1 MTAVISTAARRE
13 DRMSEMTQDRWGALS
28 GFAALAV
35 GAAAVVFERG
45 APPVGASDVE
55 EAAFHGAHV
64 QALLMQSL
72 LFLIS
77 AALLLWFVGCLRT
90 HLTAAEGGSG
100 RYAGLVFGAGVGYV
114 ALSLTAQAGQIA
126 LAQVAGA
133 AATPQLVA
141 AVGSLTWALFT
152 VAAVP
157 AAVML
162 AAFAVLTARSP
173 AMPGWLGWV
182 AAAAGAAQLGL
193 LAGVVV
199 TTGPLAP
206 GGWYTFAPYP
216 LFVVWLAATAA
227 VMLRRPAPADR
238 SAVAAPTRERHRDE
252 PSTSAYDRRRSMR

>member
-1 MTAVISTAARRE
+1 
-13 DRMSEMTQDRWGALS
+13 MSETTEDRWGAAS

-45 APPVGASDVE
+45 APPVGASEMEV
-55 EAAFHGAHV
+55 AAFHGAHA

-72 LFLIS
+72 LFLLS
-77 AALLLWFVGCLRT
+77 SVLFLWFLGCLRT
-90 HLTAAEGGSG
+90 HLAALEGGSG

-114 ALSLTAQAGQIA
+114 ALSVTAQAGQIA

-133 AATPQLVA
+133 AAPQLVA
-141 AVGSLTWALFT
+141 AVGSLAWALFT

-162 AAFAVLTARSP
+162 AAFATLTARSR
-173 AMPGWLGWV
+173 AMPAWLGWI
-182 AAAAGAAQLGL
+182 AAAAAAAQLGL
-193 LAGVVV
+193 LAGIVV

-216 LFVVWLAATAA
+216 IYVVWLASTAA
-227 VMLRRPAPADR
+227 VMFRRPAPAAR
-238 SAVAAPTRERHRDE
+238 SGAEVPAGRGR
-252 PSTSAYDRRRSMR
+252 

>member
-1 MTAVISTAARRE
+1 
-13 DRMSEMTQDRWGALS
+13 MSEMTQDRWGALS

-35 GAAAVVFERG
+35 GAAAVVLERG
-45 APPVGASDVE
+45 TPPVGASDVE
-55 EAAFHGAHV
+55 EAAFHGAHA

-133 AATPQLVA
+133 AAP
-141 AVGSLTWALFT
+141 
-152 VAAVP
+152 
-157 AAVML
+157 
-162 AAFAVLTARSP
+162 
-173 AMPGWLGWV
+173 
-182 AAAAGAAQLGL
+182 QLGL

>member
-1 MTAVISTAARRE
+1 
-13 DRMSEMTQDRWGALS
+13 MSEMTQDRWGALS

-45 APPVGASDVE
+45 TPPVGASDVE
-55 EAAFHGAHV
+55 EAAFHGAHA

-133 AATPQLVA
+133 AAPQLVA

-173 AMPGWLGWV
+173 AMPAWLGWL

-193 LAGVVV
+193 LAGIVV

-227 VMLRRPAPADR
+227 VMIRRPAPAAR
-238 SAVAAPTRERHRDE
+238 SGVAAPAEAAR
-252 PSTSAYDRRRSMR
+252 

>member
-1 MTAVISTAARRE
+1 
-13 DRMSEMTQDRWGALS
+13 MSEMTQDRWGALS

-35 GAAAVVFERG
+35 GAAAVVLERG

-133 AATPQLVA
+133 AAPQLVA

-162 AAFAVLTARSP
+162 AAFAVLTARSR
-173 AMPGWLGWV
+173 AMPAWLGWL
-182 AAAAGAAQLGL
+182 AAAAQLGL
-193 LAGVVV
+193 LAGIVV

-227 VMLRRPAPADR
+227 VMIRRPAPAAR
-238 SAVAAPTRERHRDE
+238 SGVAAPAEAAR
-252 PSTSAYDRRRSMR
+252 